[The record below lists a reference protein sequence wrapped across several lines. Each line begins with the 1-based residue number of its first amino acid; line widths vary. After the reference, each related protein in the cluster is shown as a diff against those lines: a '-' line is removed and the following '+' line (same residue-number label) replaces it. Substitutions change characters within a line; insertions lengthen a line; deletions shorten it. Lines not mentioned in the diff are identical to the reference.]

1 MTIEEASKKY
11 NIPIKILKEYE
22 SWGLFQEVKKVMGS
36 WQYDETDLERLSLIM
51 TLHDLDFTVE
61 EVEKYMKLSLEKNE
75 GECLNLL
82 NKKRKGILDEVHL
95 KEKQLLRIDYL
106 RYEKDLYI
114 DATFNFSFYL

>member
-36 WQYDETDLERLSLIM
+36 WQYDETDLERLSL

-106 RYEKDLYI
+106 RYEMDWENKG
-114 DATFNFSFYL
+114 

>member
-1 MTIEEASKKY
+1 MTIEEESKKY
-11 NIPIKILKEYE
+11 NIKIKILKEYE
-22 SWGLFQEVKKVMGS
+22 RCDLFQEVKKVMGS

-106 RYEKDLYI
+106 RYEMDWENKG
-114 DATFNFSFYL
+114 

>member
-61 EVEKYMKLSLEKNE
+61 EVEKYMKLSLEKMKVN
-75 GECLNLL
+75 
-82 NKKRKGILDEVHL
+82 V
-95 KEKQLLRIDYL
+95 
-106 RYEKDLYI
+106 
-114 DATFNFSFYL
+114 